1 MELYVLRHGI
11 AAERGTYA
19 DDGRRPLTPEGTA
32 KMRKI
37 AAAFGPLG
45 VRVGMVLSSP
55 LVRARQ
61 TADIAAEALDL
72 PVTIVEEL
80 SAGAPPAD
88 IVEAIEDHVP
98 EDADDEAAV
107 MIVGHEPDLSRLVS
121 LLVSGNDWSGVRM
134 KKGGLCKLTIGE
146 LRVGPCAI
154 LEWLLW
160 PKQLVRIAT

>member
-19 DDGRRPLTPEGTA
+19 DDGRRPLTPLGIA
-32 KMRKI
+32 KMRRI
-37 AAAFGPLG
+37 AAAFAPLD
-45 VRVGMVLSSP
+45 VNVDTILSSP

-61 TADIAAEALDL
+61 TADIAGEALGL
-72 PVTIVEEL
+72 PVVICDDL

-88 IVEAIEDHVP
+88 FVEAIEEHAP
-98 EDADDEAAV
+98 QSEGV
-107 MIVGHEPDLSRLVS
+107 MVVGHEPDLSRLVS
-121 LLVSGNDWSGVRM
+121 TLVSGNDWSEVRM

-146 LRVGPCAI
+146 LRVGPCAL